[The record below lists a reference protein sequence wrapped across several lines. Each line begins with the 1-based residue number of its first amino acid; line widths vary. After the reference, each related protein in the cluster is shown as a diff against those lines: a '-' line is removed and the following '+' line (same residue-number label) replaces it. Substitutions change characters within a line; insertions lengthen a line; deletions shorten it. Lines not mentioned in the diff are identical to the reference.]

1 MNLLEHDMSKA
12 IYQFNIKDIKGTDI
26 SMDTFK
32 NKVLLIVNTASKCGF
47 TPQYKALEELYQQY
61 KDQGLVVMGF
71 PCNQFGKQ
79 EQGTET
85 EISQFCELN
94 FGVTFPLF
102 SKIDVNGDDAAPL
115 YQHLKQAAKGLLGSQ
130 SIKWN
135 FTKFL
140 VDTQGNVIERY
151 APTTKPEDLSSVI
164 EKLLK

>member
-1 MNLLEHDMSKA
+1 MSKT
-12 IYQFNIKDIKGTDI
+12 IYQFDIKDIQGTNI

-47 TPQYKALEELYQQY
+47 TPQYKALEQLYQQY

-115 YQHLKQAAKGLLGSQ
+115 YQYLKQSAKGLLGSQ

-151 APTTKPEDLSSVI
+151 APTTKPEDLAEVI
-164 EKLLK
+164 EKILK